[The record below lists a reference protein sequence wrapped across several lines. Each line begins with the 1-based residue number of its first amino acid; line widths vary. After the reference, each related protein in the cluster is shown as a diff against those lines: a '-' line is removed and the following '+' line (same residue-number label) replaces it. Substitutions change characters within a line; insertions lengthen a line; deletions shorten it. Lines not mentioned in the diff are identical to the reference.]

1 MKAVQNQFN
10 LHVKLMEECA
20 EVIHASS
27 KTLKRGLHGVE
38 KYNLSEECGDVL
50 ACIEM
55 LEARGLLDIHSV
67 YRKKHLTISKYD
79 SIFNEQGTQ

>member
-1 MKAVQNQFN
+1 
-10 LHVKLMEECA
+10 MEECA

-55 LEARGLLDIHSV
+55 MEARGLLDIHTV
-67 YRKKHLTISKYD
+67 YKTKHLTISKYD
-79 SIFNEQGTQ
+79 NVFNEKGFQ